1 MRFTFNFDRGIFKL
15 LSVPLVIIAVT
26 VTLGVVSVM
35 FMDYQY
41 YKFKNENKR
50 NNYVFNSNEKVET

>member
-1 MRFTFNFDRGIFKL
+1 MRFTFNFDQGIFKM
-15 LSVPLVIIAVT
+15 LSFSLVIIAVT

-41 YKFKNENKR
+41 YKYKIENKR

>member
-1 MRFTFNFDRGIFKL
+1 MRFTFNFDQGIFKL
-15 LSVPLVIIAVT
+15 LSVSLVISAVT
-26 VTLGVVSVM
+26 VALGVVSVM

-41 YKFKNENKR
+41 YKFKIENKR